1 MASADFDAMMEDD
14 SWLQDS
20 PPRLSEPVSKPRN
33 KRSKACNIDDLLKDH
48 YTDKNRKLDKEAK
61 RLKTFVSDSED
72 SEDEELQQK
81 THKEVQ
87 FEKLVETCEK
97 QVHADGATLEV
108 RRWGERLF
116 SGQRCKEPAMHL
128 KLDNPVVQ
136 ALLNSR
142 RQCNNG
148 STESEKEGELPP
160 KRGDDHRIDLIS
172 GNSPPNKP
180 LYRVSQAQQEDIL
193 SQVNE
198 LVQKEQSAESLVE
211 ELLATGWFLSFKV
224 KLDNEMLSW
233 IFHRMVFTNDHALE
247 KAACD
252 FLCHMVEVDST
263 SCSWMP
269 NCKTVTEIFQ
279 AHGYARSQ
287 VLENYTSEGSH
298 DSQEHPPHNLGS
310 ILRFLTTSM
319 KNRHLHTFYAREE
332 VEDIAVLIASLWLD
346 RSLLCFGVLIKEC
359 LESLLNALTQDEWD
373 ISCERIATC
382 MAKGDRHVVNCLKL
396 TRALHSREDRMKR
409 LQSMLGLL
417 FFAKI
422 AKEEAVSGVWEMLS
436 VFRKI
441 DVKRTVVDFGSL
453 YYQMCMA
460 DIWLWSNAILD
471 SDKGAL
477 GAWLHF
483 LKSCSFQISSTDWR
497 PYATKVRNQASYLL
511 QVYQCLYQ
519 GDDYAES

>member
-116 SGQRCKEPAMHL
+116 SGQQCKQPAMHL
-128 KLDNPVVQ
+128 KLDNPMVQ
-136 ALLNSR
+136 ALLKSR
-142 RQCNNG
+142 RQCSNG
-148 STESEKEGELPP
+148 STESEKE
-160 KRGDDHRIDLIS
+160 
-172 GNSPPNKP
+172 
-180 LYRVSQAQQEDIL
+180 
-193 SQVNE
+193 
-198 LVQKEQSAESLVE
+198 EQSAESLVE

-252 FLCHMVEVDST
+252 FLCHTVEVDST

-269 NCKTVTEIFQ
+269 NCKTITEIFQ
-279 AHGYARSQ
+279 AHGYARPQ

-310 ILRFLTTSM
+310 ILRFLTTTM
-319 KNRHLHTFYAREE
+319 KIRHLHTFYAREE
-332 VEDIAVLIASLWLD
+332 VEDLAVLIASLWLD

-382 MAKGDRHVVNCLKL
+382 MAKVDRHVVNCLKL
-396 TRALHSREDRMKR
+396 TRALRSREDRMKR

-422 AKEEAVSGVWEMLS
+422 ANEKAVSGVWEMLS

-460 DIWLWSNAILD
+460 DIWLWSNAVLD
-471 SDKGAL
+471 SDKGTL

-519 GDDYAES
+519 GDDYAET